1 MEALARHDVLVHPG
15 HFYDLAPDG
24 SVVVS
29 LLPEPALFDEAMA
42 RIERLSPR
50 QEFR

>member
-1 MEALARHDVLVHPG
+1 MEALEKHDVLVHPG
-15 HFYDLAPDG
+15 HFYDITPDG

-29 LLPEPALFDEAMA
+29 LLPEPRVFDEAIA
-42 RIERLSPR
+42 RIERSSPR

>member
-1 MEALARHDVLVHPG
+1 
-15 HFYDLAPDG
+15 
-24 SVVVS
+24 VS
-29 LLPEPALFDEAMA
+29 LLPEPALFDEAMG